1 MKQMIDEAE
10 VQFRISNNLIVQEGI
25 TNALNIYGE
34 TLFIREDPYV
44 NGITAD
50 YTLIEDGKIRA
61 IIECKAGNINV
72 TDYVRGIGQ
81 LLQYD
86 YFGET
91 KVPHKS
97 YDYAESFVTVY
108 FFPSSVVTSNSFNIA
123 RFKYP
128 KSTVILELNENSN
141 AVRRITQK
149 ELEELN
155 KAEDDNLVTISP
167 YYFRDN
173 RLFEYYI
180 LLKYLLFRNQ
190 MGYEKCDRKKEE
202 KFLVKLNTINNGNWR
217 NAFITLSNLGLIDNN
232 NIPSEAG
239 KRLALLPYEK
249 FAVNMYHSYI
259 ETYYYEILSCFGKED
274 IIEASNQNLSQMI
287 KTKHKDRDVLYLTQS
302 NGRYISSWMNILRDD
317 YGIISFEPRHNKRRI
332 QYNPVELNSESFEKK
347 IRQYSI
353 AYTYLDR
360 YFELIKRG
368 N

>member
-1 MKQMIDEAE
+1 MKQILDEAE
-10 VQFRISNNLIVQEGI
+10 VQFRIADSIVVQEGI
-25 TNALNIYGE
+25 ANALNIEGE
-34 TLFIREDPYV
+34 TSFIREDPYI

-81 LLQYD
+81 LFQYD
-86 YFGET
+86 YFGEI

-97 YDYAESFVTVY
+97 YDYAEAFTTVF
-108 FFPSSVVTSNSFNIA
+108 FFPTSVVTSNSFNIA
-123 RFKYP
+123 KFRYP

-141 AVRRITQK
+141 AVRRITPK

-155 KAEDDNLVTISP
+155 RAENDNLVTISP

-180 LLKYLLFRNQ
+180 LLKYLLFKNQ
-190 MGYEKCDRKKEE
+190 MGYEKCDRKEEE
-202 KFLVKLNTINNGNWR
+202 KFLINLKTINNGNWR

-239 KRLALLPYEK
+239 KILALLSYEK
-249 FAVNMYHSYI
+249 FAVKMYHSYI
-259 ETYYYEILSCFGKED
+259 EPYYYEIFSCFGDKVGID
-274 IIEASNQNLSQMI
+274 ASNQELSQII
-287 KTKHKDRDVLYLTQS
+287 KSKHKERDVLYLTQS

-317 YGIISFEPRHNKRRI
+317 YGIVSFEPRHNKRTI
-332 QYNPVELNSESFEKK
+332 QYNPAELNDASFEKK
-347 IRQYSI
+347 IKQNSI

-360 YFELIKRG
+360 YLKLIKRG
-368 N
+368 S